1 MSVEKKDIQYI
12 HKAGGLC
19 VFFLFQTRQH
29 FHLSFTILFC
39 HPVPCVASVDSTFSV
54 FPLFLVLVF
63 TVSLVCRYPFHLS
76 PVPSFFF
83 GSAFVALVYKVLMGY
98 VGIASCVRSV

>member
-39 HPVPCVASVDSTFSV
+39 HPVPVLHRLILLSV
-54 FPLFLVLVF
+54 FSRSFWCLS
-63 TVSLVCRYPFHLS
+63 SLFHL
-76 PVPSFFF
+76 
-83 GSAFVALVYKVLMGY
+83 
-98 VGIASCVRSV
+98 CVDTHFI